1 MVRSGAAPVLMVT
14 VSVLEVLLLV
24 LLSAQVHATAAEFIA
39 LAGAFA
45 ATFTF
50 NVILEVP
57 LAAIGVAAS
66 VQVTSCPFAEHDH
79 PVPVPLANVN
89 PLGSV
94 SVTVMVPELAPDP
107 PLVTVRVYCAPC

>member
-1 MVRSGAAPVLMVT
+1 MVRSGCVTLT
-14 VSVLEVLLLV
+14 VSVFEVLLFVLV
-24 LLSAQVHATAAEFIA
+24 SVHVHATVAEFIK
-39 LAGAFA
+39 LDGAFV

-50 NVILEVP
+50 SVMAEVP
-57 LAAIGVAAS
+57 LTAIGVAAS
-66 VQVTSCPFAEHDH
+66 VHVTSCPFAEHDH